1 MLLFGY
7 RLRFGSNVRF
17 ANVATYL
24 ALLLLNCARAQNRC
38 HEFGSTVITKILKY
52 TFFFTI

>member
-24 ALLLLNCARAQNRC
+24 ALLLLNCPRAQNRC
-38 HEFGSTVITKILKY
+38 HEFGSTVIKKLKY